1 MPGAGASP
9 HDLGSGESSGNRG
22 QRGGTAPIRHPA
34 WARAKAGRAKR
45 EAGTRMGLDRRDVLI
60 GAAGGAVLPAAGRA
74 QAPLRLTL
82 GTATP
87 GGGFPVFGAAFAAA
101 IAAAD
106 PALVIETRNT
116 AGSLENVGLLADG
129 RLDIALVAGE
139 TATAA
144 LGRGAGITLAAA
156 MYSSPGLFALRA
168 DAPERGI
175 MALRGQRIAW
185 GARSSG
191 LVVLA
196 RQVMAGLGLD
206 IERDFD
212 PVFLDR
218 AGDGPPMVLERRV
231 AAFWGAGVGWPG
243 FVAIADS
250 PVGIRFL
257 APDAAERARI
267 LAADASLKEM
277 ALPAG
282 SYRGQDAAVPTVGNW
297 SVVLARPGLP
307 EESGHRLAAALHAA
321 RADIARRLP
330 QASETTAENTVAAAP
345 GPDSIHPGV
354 RRFLRDAGLL
364 R

>member
-1 MPGAGASP
+1 M
-9 HDLGSGESSGNRG
+9 
-22 QRGGTAPIRHPA
+22 
-34 WARAKAGRAKR
+34 KR
-45 EAGTRMGLDRRDVLI
+45 DRRGILFAV
-60 GAAGGAVLPAAGRA
+60 AAALPAVAAA
-74 QAPLRLTL
+74 QMPLTLTL

-87 GGGFPVFGAAFAAA
+87 GGGFPVFGAAFARAVH
-101 IAAAD
+101 AAD
-106 PALVIETRNT
+106 PSLVIEPRNT
-116 AGSLENVGLLADG
+116 GGSLENVRLVAEG
-129 RLDIALVAGE
+129 RLDLVLVAGE

-144 LGRGAGITLAAA
+144 LGRGDGVTLAAA
-156 MYSSPGLFALRA
+156 MYSSPGMFALRGDATERSIA
-168 DAPERGI
+168 D
-175 MALRGQRIAW
+175 LRGKRIAW

-196 RQVMAGLGLD
+196 RQAMGGLGLD
-206 IERDFD
+206 MERDFE

-243 FVAIADS
+243 FVALADS
-250 PVGIRFL
+250 GPGVRFL

-267 LAADASLKEM
+267 LASDPGLKEM

-282 SYRGQDAAVPTVGNW
+282 SYRGQEAPVRTIGNW

-345 GPDSIHPGV
+345 RPDSIHPGV
-354 RRFLRDAGLL
+354 RRFLRERGLL
-364 R
+364 A